1 MADRPILFTAPMIR
15 ALIREISAPG
25 TGKTQ
30 TRRIMR
36 LPTRT
41 ASGGPIYERPDM
53 GGWEPTTHGGGKC
66 FTCGPDGL
74 QIPVPE
80 MVGMWHRTTGVGIVT
95 PHQAGDR
102 LWVRETWAHYHTI
115 NHIRRTHG
123 GAFSEVSDGLAG
135 YRADGH
141 DSIDDFREHIR
152 LMSGCDLEA
161 VEINGSRW
169 RPSIHMPRW
178 ASRLTLYVSEVRVE
192 RLQDIS
198 EADAIAEGVEC
209 DSDGWRDYLMP
220 QSQCCSTAR
229 DSYRSLWDS
238 LNGPGAWEANSW
250 VAAYTFAP
258 RLGNIDTLPA
268 TIQEA
273 A

>member
-1 MADRPILFTAPMIR
+1 MTDLPILFSSSMIL
-15 ALIREISAPG
+15 AILREIDAPG

-30 TRRIMR
+30 TRRAISQAMQDAYFDYDDWCR
-36 LPTRT
+36 NVSAGVPR
-41 ASGGPIYERPDM
+41 SRQWEREFYLDRVRIQP
-53 GGWEPTTHGGGKC
+53 
-66 FTCGPDGL
+66 
-74 QIPVPE
+74 
-80 MVGMWHRTTGVGIVT
+80 
-95 PHQAGDR
+95 GDR

-198 EADAIAEGVEC
+198 EADAQAEGVEC

-220 QSQCCSTAR
+220 QTQCCATAKA
-229 DSYRSLWDS
+229 SCATLWDS
-238 LNGPGAWEANSW
+238 LNGPGAWEANPW

-268 TIQEA
+268 TLAEA